1 MLRYDFHKNKTFFLM
16 FTVGNLP
23 DFVGATKNCR
33 RILVALEG
41 EPYDDG
47 SGAIQNPEGYIG
59 LIKFRSSDLSR
70 QYTYKKIDFAAF
82 DSRCLIAF
90 TMAFFY

>member
-1 MLRYDFHKNKTFFLM
+1 MVGIRFSQKQNFFLI
-16 FTVGNLP
+16 FSVGNLP

-41 EPYDDG
+41 EPYEDD

-82 DSRCLIAF
+82 DSR
-90 TMAFFY
+90 